1 MPSIQTT
8 SVFTLLDEAVSRG
21 YTTVSEQGSAR
32 SGKTYNT
39 GIWIVVRCCLAFKGS
54 LTSVV
59 RATLPA
65 LKGSVLR
72 DFEDILTRIGIWEPK
87 RFNKSELIY
96 HFENGSELEF
106 FSCDNEKKLRGRKRD
121 FLFVNEA
128 NELRFIEWQQL
139 QMRTTRLSVIDYN
152 PSFTDEHWICA
163 LNKDPRTFHFVTT
176 YRENPF
182 LEQRVIDEIESLR
195 DKNGSLWR
203 IYGEGMQA
211 QIEGLV
217 FPRFETVDEIPPS
230 ARKRWYGVD
239 YGYEHDPTAIVEVAV
254 YGKSI
259 YIDEKCYRT
268 HMLTGEIINAF
279 KALRPRKI
287 VSESADPRLIQEIFR
302 AGLDIHPVVKFK
314 DSITAG
320 IAKMQEYD
328 IFVTNNSYNIRKE
341 LSNYTYAQ
349 DKDGHWLNT
358 PIDAYNHA
366 IDAVRYVIMNE
377 VMGGV
382 PRPVNLK
389 RVATLAY

>member
-1 MPSIQTT
+1 MKLRTT
-8 SVFTLLDEAVSRG
+8 PIFKYLDNATNNG
-21 YTTVSEQGSAR
+21 YSTISEQGSAR

-39 GIWIVVRCCLAFKGS
+39 AIWIVVRCCLSQPRTF
-54 LTSVV
+54 TSVV

-72 DFEDILTRIGIWEPK
+72 DFEDILIRLGIWDSK

-96 HFENGSELEF
+96 RFDNGSELEF
-106 FSCDNEKKLRGRKRD
+106 FSCDNEQKLRGRKRD

-128 NELRFIEWQQL
+128 NELQFIEWQQL
-139 QMRTTRLSVIDYN
+139 QMRTTRLSIIDYN
-152 PSFTDEHWICA
+152 PSFTDEHWICE
-163 LNKDPRTFHFVTT
+163 LNRDPRTFHFITT
-176 YRENPF
+176 YKDNPF
-182 LEQRVIDEIESLR
+182 LEQRVIEEIESLQS
-195 DKNGSLWR
+195 KNESLWR
-203 IYGEGMQA
+203 IYGEGLQA
-211 QIEGLV
+211 QVEGLV
-217 FPRFETVDEIPPS
+217 FPCFDFVDEIPPS

-254 YGKSI
+254 DGDKL

-268 HMLTGEIINAF
+268 HMLTGEIIHEF
-279 KALRPRKI
+279 KTLHPRKI
-287 VSESADPRLIQEIFR
+287 ISESADPRLIQEIFR

-320 IAKMQEYD
+320 IAKMQEYHFF
-328 IFVTNNSYNIRKE
+328 ITKRSYNAKKE
-341 LSNYTYAQ
+341 LINYTYAQ

-358 PIDAYNHA
+358 PVDAYNH
-366 IDAVRYVIMNE
+366 ILDAVRYVVMNE
-377 VMGGV
+377 IMGGT